1 MLIGSW
7 TYSIQNTKAVDAFK
21 VASQYFKKHGA
32 VGSSI
37 GSLLGKDNG
46 LYTVNIGYEN
56 YAHFGEVDDKISL
69 DEQWGKDMEP
79 YFSESKWEAMNF
91 YEPLI
96 HNMESDAGV
105 KPVFAQWMF
114 FHKDMA
120 LIQERGEIFIK
131 AWIDSGA
138 TGGSVG
144 RLIGKDD
151 GSYGFAVRFNNMKE
165 YGVAQDKLNSEE
177 FFSNHKDFLDAIEWR
192 GFSLMRILETTWD

>member
-1 MLIGSW
+1 MLVGSW
-7 TYSIQNTKAVDAFK
+7 THSSSKGVESFN

-32 VGSSI
+32 VGASI
-37 GSLLGKDNG
+37 GSLIGKDNG
-46 LYTVNIGYEN
+46 LYVTNIGFEN
-56 YAHFGEVDDKISL
+56 WAHFGDFDDKISN
-69 DEQWGKDMEP
+69 DEQWGKDMDP
-79 YFSESKWEAMNF
+79 YFSETKWETMNF

-114 FHKDMA
+114 FHQDMNM
-120 LIQERGEIFIK
+120 IQERGEIFIK
-131 AWIDSGA
+131 AWMDSGA

-151 GSYGFAVRFNNMKE
+151 GSYGFGVRFNTMKE
-165 YGVAQDKLNSEE
+165 YGAAQDKLNSEE
-177 FFSNHKDFLDAIEWR
+177 FFSNHRDFLDEVDWR